1 MTTLGEIAKR
11 NEDICHMYNAGG
23 KTQKEVAKIFGVS
36 QATVNVA
43 LKNYR
48 KKQMKQAEDEKRRNE
63 FIEKYEQLKAYLKRK
78 WGFSEDDILGC
89 TQVANSFG
97 IRDYSDIRL
106 YADAWM
112 ESSYP
117 YFDDYLVYH
126 AGYKRGPSAKNDST
140 EAVFGASLADLVH
153 YHYEHR

>member
-11 NEDICHMYNAGG
+11 NEDICRMYNAGG

-48 KKQMKQAEDEKRRNE
+48 KKQIQQKEDEKRRNE

-78 WGFSEDDILGC
+78 WDFSEDDIADCL
-89 TQVANSFG
+89 QVARGFG
-97 IRDYSDIRL
+97 ITG
-106 YADAWM
+106 YADTRVAINDWM
-112 ESSYP
+112 NTSYA
-117 YFDDYLVYH
+117 YFDEYFRNV
-126 AGYKRGPSAKNDST
+126 
-140 EAVFGASLADLVH
+140 
-153 YHYEHR
+153 